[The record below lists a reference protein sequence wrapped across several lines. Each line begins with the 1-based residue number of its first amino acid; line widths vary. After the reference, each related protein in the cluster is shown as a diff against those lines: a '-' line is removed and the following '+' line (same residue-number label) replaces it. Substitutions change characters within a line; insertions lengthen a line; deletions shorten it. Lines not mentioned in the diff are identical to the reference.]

1 MLVAASVKDGRLV
14 YDRLFIL
21 FLKYLYLQRHQFTCR
36 WLTLVVPTCS
46 LNANATSNRPHWSQR
61 RRYEYKYENFVWD
74 NGEFETFMLTTSK
87 GALWWC
93 GASAEVEEAENTK
106 LNYKSKAPVPLSRC
120 VSYLQLQCNACNY
133 GIKKDNLHI
142 AGTVTI
148 LTRL

>member
-1 MLVAASVKDGRLV
+1 
-14 YDRLFIL
+14 
-21 FLKYLYLQRHQFTCR
+21 
-36 WLTLVVPTCS
+36 
-46 LNANATSNRPHWSQR
+46 
-61 RRYEYKYENFVWD
+61 
-74 NGEFETFMLTTSK
+74 MLTTSK
-87 GALWWC
+87 GALWRC

-106 LNYKSKAPVPLSRC
+106 LNYKGRAAVPLRRC